1 MVVAGDHAKNDMAS
15 DEEGS
20 WKSMLEKEGIK
31 VNIYLKGLGENERFN
46 QLYINRIEDL
56 INERYIGIG
65 ETKKGHMVKDR

>member
-1 MVVAGDHAKNDMAS
+1 
-15 DEEGS
+15 
-20 WKSMLEKEGIK
+20 MLEKEGIK

-65 ETKKGHMVKDR
+65 ETKKGHMVKAR

>member
-1 MVVAGDHAKNDMAS
+1 MAS

-46 QLYINRIEDL
+46 QLYINRIE
-56 INERYIGIG
+56 RSY
-65 ETKKGHMVKDR
+65 

>member
-1 MVVAGDHAKNDMAS
+1 MES
-15 DEEGS
+15 DEEVS
-20 WKSMLEKEGIK
+20 WKKKKKKEGIK

-65 ETKKGHMVKDR
+65 ETKKGHMVKAR